1 MCLSINRRLAGD
13 TSEGWTLHAWV
24 LEAVPQEIILN
35 HRKDKETLL
44 TDSVLSQGF
53 GEGLFYQTRIRVV
66 AVVLILPVLQFGK
79 PVTNAHQI
87 VKCLNQHC
95 GKRLKSTDKAA
106 LGSGDTKSKT
116 S

>member
-1 MCLSINRRLAGD
+1 MIPPKDGLDMPGCWKPSHGRSFSIR
-13 TSEGWTLHAWV
+13 E
-24 LEAVPQEIILN
+24 
-35 HRKDKETLL
+35 DKETLL
-44 TDSVLSQGF
+44 TDSVFSQGF
-53 GEGLFYQTRIRVV
+53 GEGVFYQTRIRVV

-95 GKRLKSTDKAA
+95 GKHLKSTDKAA
-106 LGSGDTKSKT
+106 FGSGDTKSKT